1 MCGGD
6 ERWCLIAE
14 KAGVNIPRIAGFFFY
29 RIQQGGIELG
39 RILPV
44 AMQEWIEFP
53 EMRPG

>member
-44 AMQEWIEFP
+44 AAC
-53 EMRPG
+53 RNG